1 MSDKSLTEWIR
12 RSIERKKTKQ
22 KQKHDSLP
30 HPPNQMLI
38 EICYL

>member
-1 MSDKSLTEWIR
+1 MSDKSLTEWNQ
-12 RSIERKKTKQ
+12 RSTERITKQ